1 MYFHVHACVYKTRCS
16 TLYRKEKL
24 RQTCIFSPL
33 ETCTCRS
40 IVADFSPPPPPPPHQ
55 ATGSRLSSLI
65 ETVTA
70 LILAMIIAFVYSWIM
85 ALFMV
90 SVVPILII
98 AGVFQGRILS
108 RNIAQNKKALENAGM
123 VAVDSI
129 ENIRTVALLG
139 VEENFYSQYSNHIVS
154 MYR

>member
-1 MYFHVHACVYKTRCS
+1 
-16 TLYRKEKL
+16 
-24 RQTCIFSPL
+24 
-33 ETCTCRS
+33 
-40 IVADFSPPPPPPPHQ
+40 
-55 ATGSRLSSLI
+55 
-65 ETVTA
+65 
-70 LILAMIIAFVYSWIM
+70 MIIAFVYSWIM